1 MESSSDNIV
10 VFTIGR
16 MNPPTPGHLALIE
29 KLIHRTASLGQSKFG
44 IILSHSQ
51 DMPKNPFNCDDKR
64 KMLLSGMI

>member
-51 DMPKNPFNCDDKR
+51 DMPKIHLIATINAKCYC
-64 KMLLSGMI
+64 LE